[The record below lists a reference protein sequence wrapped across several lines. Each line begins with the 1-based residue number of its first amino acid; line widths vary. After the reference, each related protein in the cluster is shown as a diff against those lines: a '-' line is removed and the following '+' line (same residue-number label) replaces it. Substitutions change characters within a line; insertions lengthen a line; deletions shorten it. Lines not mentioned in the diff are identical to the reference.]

1 MTSVTNH
8 TSAAHAELD
17 TADHFS
23 PEEEA
28 FMRAHYD
35 VSDEILIA
43 RILAAPDMGG
53 SMLTQLS
60 EFIAEQQHETHEHLE
75 EEPAAVPR
83 MKAPVLT
90 FRDLRAR
97 GLTPETL
104 ERLSKSD
111 PLQY

>member
-1 MTSVTNH
+1 MTSATKQ
-8 TSAAHAELD
+8 TSAAHAEFD
-17 TADHFS
+17 AADHFS
-23 PEEEA
+23 PKEDA
-28 FMRAHYD
+28 FMRAYYD
-35 VSDEILIA
+35 VSDEVLIA
-43 RILAAPDMGG
+43 RMLAAPDMGG
-53 SMLTQLS
+53 SMLVQLS
-60 EFIAEQQHETHEHLE
+60 EFIAEQKSEHLE

-104 ERLSKSD
+104 ERLRNSD